1 MFGLFNS
8 KPVLDEASAQWLF
21 DAFEWALKEFD
32 AELFRTHTVL
42 VEPSNRFFPGRV
54 DSVDGMANLIFDRV
68 KGYAGVSH
76 WPTLVMAEHACP
88 AIERPAVEI
97 AAPLRRAEGTPPEGV
112 APEHRLLIP
121 YNPQQL
127 NKPEG
132 IIATFSHILAH
143 YLGQMADEPPPGGPE
158 YWPQATEVL
167 AIFLGFGLMF
177 ANSAYTFRGGCGSCY
192 NPNAERAA
200 SLTEVEATYALALF
214 SVLKGIPNGEVNGHL
229 KGHLRSAYK
238 RSVKEIKGREEIIN
252 RLKNLGSAD

>member
-8 KPVLDEASAQWLF
+8 KPVLDETSTQWLF
-21 DAFEWALKEFD
+21 DTFEWALREFD
-32 AELFRTHTVL
+32 AELFRSHTVL
-42 VEPSNRFFPGRV
+42 VQPTNQFFPGRV
-54 DSVDGMANLIFDRV
+54 DSLDGMANLIFDRV
-68 KGYAGVSH
+68 KGYAGVAH
-76 WPTLVMAEHACP
+76 WPTLVADQNLCPAFERP
-88 AIERPAVEI
+88 AIEIE
-97 AAPLRRAEGTPPEGV
+97 APLRRAEGAVPEGV
-112 APEHRLLIP
+112 DPDHCLLIP

-132 IIATFSHILAH
+132 IIASFSHILAH
-143 YLGQMADEPPPGGPE
+143 YLGQMADEPPPGGAD

-214 SVLKGIPNGEVNGHL
+214 AVLKGIPNGEVTGHL
-229 KGHLRSAYK
+229 KSHLRGIYK
-238 RSVKEIKGREEIIN
+238 RSVKQIQGRMEGLEQL
-252 RLKNLGSAD
+252 RHTG